1 LPIIVQAIS
10 PEESLDNIIAV
21 LEHCD
26 RVLSIEFKDISNL
39 ELEKLFAAMQEP
51 FPRLTYMRLWSY
63 GDVVLRDSFMDGSAP
78 RLRFLELNGV
88 PFPGLPKL
96 LLSATHLV
104 GLFLNRIPR
113 SGYISPEAMVTALSA
128 LTSLESFI
136 LEFQFPRS
144 YPGRA
149 TQRPPLL
156 TRSVLSTPTYF
167 HFKGDSEYLDDLV
180 ALIDT
185 PLLSDLEITFFNQIV
200 FDTPQLIQFI
210 CRTPRL
216 KALDEG
222 SVTFKGSAAR
232 VGLSSLTPGPGKL
245 HVNISCRGL
254 DWQVSS
260 VEQVCTSCLP
270 PLFTIEELYITED
283 ISWRAH
289 RQDNIEN
296 ALWLELLHPFSAVK
310 NLHLSEELALHIG
323 PALQELVGGGATEV
337 LPALQ
342 NIFLQG
348 LLPSGRVQEG
358 IRQFVATR
366 QVTSPIAVSH
376 WNR

>member
-1 LPIIVQAIS
+1 
-10 PEESLDNIIAV
+10 
-21 LEHCD
+21 
-26 RVLSIEFKDISNL
+26 
-39 ELEKLFAAMQEP
+39 
-51 FPRLTYMRLWSY
+51 
-63 GDVVLRDSFMDGSAP
+63 
-78 RLRFLELNGV
+78 
-88 PFPGLPKL
+88 
-96 LLSATHLV
+96 
-104 GLFLNRIPR
+104 
-113 SGYISPEAMVTALSA
+113 
-128 LTSLESFI
+128 
-136 LEFQFPRS
+136 
-144 YPGRA
+144 
-149 TQRPPLL
+149 
-156 TRSVLSTPTYF
+156 
-167 HFKGDSEYLDDLV
+167 
-180 ALIDT
+180 
-185 PLLSDLEITFFNQIV
+185 
-200 FDTPQLIQFI
+200 
-210 CRTPRL
+210 
-216 KALDEG
+216 
-222 SVTFKGSAAR
+222 
-232 VGLSSLTPGPGKL
+232 
-245 HVNISCRGL
+245 
-254 DWQVSS
+254 
-260 VEQVCTSCLP
+260 LP